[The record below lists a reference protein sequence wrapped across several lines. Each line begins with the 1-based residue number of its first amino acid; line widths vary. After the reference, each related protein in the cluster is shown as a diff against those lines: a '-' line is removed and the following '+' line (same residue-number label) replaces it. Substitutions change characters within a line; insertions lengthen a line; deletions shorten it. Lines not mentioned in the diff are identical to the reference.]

1 MANRLAQE
9 SSPYLQ
15 QHAHNPVD
23 WYPWGQE
30 ALDRALAE
38 NKPILISIGY
48 SACHWC
54 HVMERE
60 SFEDAATADIMN
72 RHFINIKVDREERP
86 DLDGVYMDAV
96 QAISGSG
103 GWPLNVFLTP
113 KALPFYGGT
122 YFPPVRAYNR
132 SSWREV
138 LHAISSAWKEK
149 PHEILS
155 QAENLTAHLQN
166 ANLFGNSQ
174 TSNAG
179 ISEENLLTMAQQLLK
194 SADTTWGGFG
204 QAPKFPQT
212 MTIGFLLRQ
221 FHFLQQKKDTSSLP
235 FAPADL
241 LKQAELSLQKMMA
254 GGIYD
259 HLAGGFARYSTDARW
274 LAPHFEKMLYDN
286 ALLVGVLS
294 EAYQLTR
301 YPMYAEVIHQTMRF
315 VQQEWQSAEGGFY
328 SAYDADSEGVE
339 GKYYTWS
346 KTELEAVID
355 DAEAARLFCAVYDVS
370 EHGNWEETNI
380 LWTPVAVEEVIA
392 ASGWEA
398 DAAHA
403 SLSESREKLL
413 AHRQHR
419 IKPLLDDKKLLSWNA
434 MMIEASCKAW
444 AATGESNYLD
454 MAEKAAAFIEQ
465 YMRHEDGGYFHNEKN
480 GLAQNPAFLDDLACY
495 VSALLWLQACTG
507 NTDYL
512 LNAGRITELI
522 FRDFSDNESLFFFFT
537 PAWQQDIIVRKKE
550 TYDGATPAGNSI
562 MASNL
567 LQLGILFNRTDWTER
582 AIRML
587 AAVQQAVNRYPNS
600 FGNWAMCL
608 QTQVYGMHELAIVGP
623 HARQM
628 AAEVLGSF
636 IPNKLV
642 QQSVMPL
649 DNWPLLAGKPATG
662 NTLLYACKQYACQQP
677 VSSVAA
683 FLATLQ

>member
-9 SSPYLQ
+9 TSPYLQ

-23 WYPWGQE
+23 WYPWCQE
-30 ALDRALAE
+30 ALDRAKAE

-60 SFEDAATADIMN
+60 SFENVDTADIMN

-86 DLDGVYMDAV
+86 DLDAVYMDAV

-113 KALPFYGGT
+113 EALPFYGGT

-138 LHAISSAWKEK
+138 LHAIAKAWQEK
-149 PHEILS
+149 PQEILS
-155 QAENLTAHLQN
+155 QATNLTSHLQN
-166 ANLFGNSQ
+166 ANSFGVV
-174 TSNAG
+174 AG
-179 ISEENLLTMAQQLLK
+179 QAPFTEDALLAMAQQLLK
-194 SADTTWGGFG
+194 AADTTWGGFG

-221 FHFLQQKKDTSSLP
+221 YHFLTKQKEASNLP
-235 FAPADL
+235 FAATDL
-241 LKQAELSLQKMMA
+241 LQQAELSLQKMMA

-301 YPMYAEVIHQTMRF
+301 KPAYAQVIHQTMRF
-315 VQQEWQSAEGGFY
+315 VQQEWQSPEGGFY

-339 GKYYTWS
+339 GKYYTWA
-346 KTELEAVID
+346 KAELETVID

-370 EHGNWEETNI
+370 EEGNWEETNI
-380 LWTPVAVEEVIA
+380 LWTPVPVEEVIA
-392 ASGWEA
+392 SLGWDSA
-398 DAAHA
+398 AAHA
-403 SLSESREKLL
+403 SLAQSRSKLL
-413 AHRQHR
+413 SHRQQR

-444 AATGESNYLD
+444 AATGEADYLA

-480 GLAQNPAFLDDLACY
+480 GLAQNPAFLDDLAGY

-507 NTDYL
+507 NHDYL
-512 LNAGRITELI
+512 HQAGRITDII
-522 FRDFSDNESLFFFFT
+522 FRDFSDADSPFFFFT
-537 PAWQQDIIVRKKE
+537 PVWQKDIIVRKKE
-550 TYDGATPAGNSI
+550 TYDGATPAGNSV
-562 MASNL
+562 MVHNL
-567 LQLGILFNRTDWTER
+567 LQLGVLFNRPDWTER
-582 AIRML
+582 AMNML
-587 AAVQQAVNRYPNS
+587 NAVQQAVGRYPNS
-600 FGNWAMCL
+600 FGNWAMAM
-608 QTQVYGMHELAIVGP
+608 QGQVYGLHEIAVVGAAAPQLTAGLLA
-623 HARQM
+623 AY
-628 AAEVLGSF
+628 
-636 IPNKLV
+636 IPNKIV
-642 QQSVMPL
+642 QQAAQPSE
-649 DNWPLLAGKPATG
+649 DWPLLAGKATG
-662 NTLLYACKQYACQQP
+662 NKSLIYACKQYACQRP
-677 VSSVAA
+677 VSSINEL
-683 FLATLQ
+683 LATI

>member
-9 SSPYLQ
+9 TSPYLQ

-23 WYPWGQE
+23 WYPWCQE
-30 ALDRALAE
+30 ALDRAKAE

-60 SFEDAATADIMN
+60 SFENVDTADIMN

-86 DLDGVYMDAV
+86 DLDAVYMDAV

-113 KALPFYGGT
+113 EALPFYGGT

-138 LHAISSAWKEK
+138 LHAIAKAWQEK
-149 PHEILS
+149 PQEILS
-155 QAENLTAHLQN
+155 QATNLTSHLQN
-166 ANLFGNSQ
+166 ANSFGVV
-174 TSNAG
+174 AG
-179 ISEENLLTMAQQLLK
+179 QAPFTEDALLAMAQQLLK
-194 SADTTWGGFG
+194 AADTTWGGFG

-221 FHFLQQKKDTSSLP
+221 YHFLTKQKEASNLP
-235 FAPADL
+235 FAATDL
-241 LKQAELSLQKMMA
+241 LQQAELSLQKMMA

-301 YPMYAEVIHQTMRF
+301 KPAYAQVIHQTMRF
-315 VQQEWQSAEGGFY
+315 VQQEWQSPEGGFY

-339 GKYYTWS
+339 GKFYTWS
-346 KTELEAVID
+346 KAELETVID

-370 EHGNWEETNI
+370 EEGNWEETNI
-380 LWTPVAVEEVIA
+380 LWTPVPVEEVIA
-392 ASGWEA
+392 SLGWDSA
-398 DAAHA
+398 AAHT
-403 SLSESREKLL
+403 SLAQSRSKLL
-413 AHRQHR
+413 SHRQQR

-444 AATGESNYLD
+444 AATGEADYLA

-480 GLAQNPAFLDDLACY
+480 GLAQNPAFLDDLAGY

-507 NTDYL
+507 NHDYL
-512 LNAGRITELI
+512 HQAGRITDII
-522 FRDFSDNESLFFFFT
+522 FRDFSDADSPFFFFT
-537 PAWQQDIIVRKKE
+537 PVWQKDIIVRKKE
-550 TYDGATPAGNSI
+550 TYDGATPAGNSV
-562 MASNL
+562 MVHNL
-567 LQLGILFNRTDWTER
+567 LQLGVLFNRPDWTER
-582 AIRML
+582 AMNML
-587 AAVQQAVNRYPNS
+587 NAVQQAVGRYPNS
-600 FGNWAMCL
+600 FGNWAMAM
-608 QTQVYGMHELAIVGP
+608 QGQVYGLHEIVVVGAAAPQLTAGLLA
-623 HARQM
+623 AY
-628 AAEVLGSF
+628 
-636 IPNKLV
+636 IPNKIV
-642 QQSVMPL
+642 QQAAQPSE
-649 DNWPLLAGKPATG
+649 DWPLLAGKATG
-662 NTLLYACKQYACQQP
+662 NKSLIYACKQYACQRP
-677 VSSVAA
+677 VSSINEL
-683 FLATLQ
+683 LATI